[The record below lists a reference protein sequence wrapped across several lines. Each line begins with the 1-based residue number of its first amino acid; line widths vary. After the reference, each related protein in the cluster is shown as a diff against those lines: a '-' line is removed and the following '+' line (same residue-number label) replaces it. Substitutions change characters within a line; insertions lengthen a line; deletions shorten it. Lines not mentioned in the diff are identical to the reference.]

1 MLEYIAICNA
11 AYSTIKK
18 AIENGREL
26 SSVAK
31 SISQFTHAAD
41 DLRKQKDKKKNS
53 IFSKFTGKDETDL
66 DEFFALEEI
75 KEKEE
80 ELKRISANAIKLDS
94 DNRRLLESN
103 QMLSS
108 EVDVLKTDN
117 ARLRENKE
125 NEFFLNGAF
134 AVLIGVMIAL
144 IAPRLMP
151 KRRSEW
157 V

>member
-66 DEFFALEEI
+66 DEFFALEV
-75 KEKEE
+75 
-80 ELKRISANAIKLDS
+80 RIL
-94 DNRRLLESN
+94 
-103 QMLSS
+103 Q
-108 EVDVLKTDN
+108 
-117 ARLRENKE
+117 
-125 NEFFLNGAF
+125 F
-134 AVLIGVMIAL
+134 AQSYSM
-144 IAPRLMP
+144 
-151 KRRSEW
+151 
-157 V
+157 